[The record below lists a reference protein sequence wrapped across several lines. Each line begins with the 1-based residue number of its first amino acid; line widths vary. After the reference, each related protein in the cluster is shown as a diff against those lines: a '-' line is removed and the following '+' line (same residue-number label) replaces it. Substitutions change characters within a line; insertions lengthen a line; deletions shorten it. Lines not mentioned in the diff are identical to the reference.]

1 MANFSFEK
9 TKGKKTRERERR
21 FERRTNAEEVV
32 ENKKSCAFS
41 LHTFMSIAD
50 RKFLPSPFLLFPTR
64 M

>member
-9 TKGKKTRERERR
+9 TKGKKTRELERR
-21 FERRTNAEEVV
+21 FERRNEEVV

-50 RKFLPSPFLLFPTR
+50 RKFFPSPFLLFSTR

>member
-9 TKGKKTRERERR
+9 TKGKKTRERGGSKE
-21 FERRTNAEEVV
+21 ERTNEEVV

-50 RKFLPSPFLLFPTR
+50 RKFFPSPFLLFSTR

>member
-9 TKGKKTRERERR
+9 TKGKKTREPERR
-21 FERRTNAEEVV
+21 FERRNEEVV

-50 RKFLPSPFLLFPTR
+50 RKFFPSPFLLFSTR